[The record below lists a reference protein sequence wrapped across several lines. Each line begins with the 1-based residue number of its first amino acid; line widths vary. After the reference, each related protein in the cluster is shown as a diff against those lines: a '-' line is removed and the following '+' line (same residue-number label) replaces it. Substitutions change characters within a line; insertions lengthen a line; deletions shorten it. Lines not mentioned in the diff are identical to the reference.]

1 MNCPKT
7 KTAWKFKLS
16 IIGAVT
22 SPLLLVAGML
32 PPLNGVTARIPII
45 WAVGMLILLL
55 SITTYYEVKDRFWA
69 EKTGKR

>member
-1 MNCPKT
+1 MSSPKT

-22 SPLLLVAGML
+22 SLLLLVAGLL
-32 PPLNGVTARIPII
+32 PPLNGVTASIPII
-45 WAVGMLILLL
+45 WAVGMLILLP

-69 EKTGKR
+69 EKTSKR